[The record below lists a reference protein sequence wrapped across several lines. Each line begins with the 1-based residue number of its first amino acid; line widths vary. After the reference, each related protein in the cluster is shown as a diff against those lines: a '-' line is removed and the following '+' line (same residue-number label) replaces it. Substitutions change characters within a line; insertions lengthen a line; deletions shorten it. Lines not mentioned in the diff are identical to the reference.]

1 MAGTFGSAL
10 EARQIQAAGDRL
22 SVQAVGEVEKEDN
35 VLVLRRIH
43 LRLRLRA
50 PLEARAVAERVH
62 AVYAAGCP
70 LFRSLRES
78 IAMSSDL
85 IFEPLEGPVSE
96 WRATAP
102 VL

>member
-1 MAGTFGSAL
+1 MAGTFGGAL

-22 SVQAVGEVEKEDN
+22 SVEAVGEVEKEDK

-43 LRLRLRA
+43 LRLRA
-50 PLEARAVAERVH
+50 PEEARATAERVH

-70 LFRSLRES
+70 LFRSLGGS
-78 IAMSSDL
+78 IAMSSEL
-85 IFEPLEGPVSE
+85 IFEPLDGPASE
-96 WRATAP
+96 AGATAA

>member
-1 MAGTFGSAL
+1 MMGTFGGAL

-22 SVQAVGEVEKEDN
+22 SVEAVGDVEKEDN

-50 PLEARAVAERVH
+50 PEEARAAAQRVH
-62 AVYAAGCP
+62 AVYAANCP
-70 LFRSLRES
+70 LFRSLQGS

-85 IFEPLEGPVSE
+85 VFEPLEEAAPE
-96 WRATAP
+96 ARPAAP